1 MTTTSSSGQHPLLT
15 GLFGLVGLLAV
26 GGIAYVATDHGKA
39 LLPTLGQLSLN
50 ISNIT
55 RERLKGQFLVKLRN
69 HAPLD
74 LRIDSLRYVAR
85 VDGQPLPRATKHVR
99 WW

>member
-1 MTTTSSSGQHPLLT
+1 MTTTSSAGRHPLFT

-26 GGIAYVATDHGKA
+26 GGTAYVATDHDKA
-39 LLPTLGQLSLN
+39 LLPTLGQPSLN

-55 RERLKGQFLVKLRN
+55 RECLKGQFLVKLRN

-74 LRIDSLRYVAR
+74 LRIDSLQSMANRW
-85 VDGQPLPRATKHVR
+85 PRATKPAC